1 MTLSV
6 FSDEYFMKLAYQEA
20 LKALEANEIPIG
32 AVIVCNN
39 KVLARTHNQTEML
52 NDVTA
57 HAEMLA
63 ITAAANS
70 LGAKYLDECTL
81 YVTLE
86 PCPMCAG
93 ALCHSHIGKIVWAA
107 DDPKNGFSRFG
118 NMLHPKTKV
127 QSGLMKDECL
137 ALLTDFFKK
146 KR

>member
-1 MTLSV
+1 MFT
-6 FSDEYFMKLAYQEA
+6 DDYYMKQAYSEA
-20 LKALEANEIPIG
+20 KIALEDGEIPIG
-32 AVIVCNN
+32 AVVVCHD
-39 KVLARTHNQTEML
+39 KVIARTHNQTEML

-63 ITAAANS
+63 ITAAANA

-93 ALCHSHIGKIVWAA
+93 ALEHAHLGKVVWAA
-107 DDPKNGFSRFG
+107 ADPKNGFQRFG
-118 NMLHPKTKV
+118 NLLHPKTKV
-127 QSGLMKDECL
+127 TTGVMKEECL
-137 ALLTDFFKK
+137 SLITDFFKK